1 MPMSLKASRFARVCV
16 VLAPLL
22 AVSACNSGATAPPR
36 SPDDEEPAPAALR
49 SDPAYRA
56 DIELICNVDAAIGA
70 EQLDPI
76 EAEQKREDFLVER
89 VKQPDAI
96 YFLTLFRTKPEPER
110 GEMLDE
116 RVRELKLASCPLR
129 DRLKDAPVASSP

>member
-1 MPMSLKASRFARVCV
+1 MSLKASRFARVGV
-16 VLAPLL
+16 VLLPLL
-22 AVSACNSGATAPPR
+22 AFTACNSGATAPPR
-36 SPDDEEPAPAALR
+36 SPDDEEPAPAASR

-96 YFLTLFRTKPEPER
+96 YFLTLFRTKPEQER
-110 GEMLDE
+110 GEMLGE
-116 RVRELKLASCPLR
+116 RARELELASCPLR
-129 DRLKDAPVASSP
+129 DRLKAAP